1 MANPLSNISIQYGKS
16 SDIFLLLKFTVLN
29 GWIVGLD
36 EAIVPEDEDL
46 NDYLVPDFSEIE
58 LSLLNIET

>member
-36 EAIVPEDEDL
+36 EAIVPEDEDV

>member
-36 EAIVPEDEDL
+36 EAIVPEDEDV
-46 NDYLVPDFSEIE
+46 NDYIVPDFSEIE

>member
-36 EAIVPEDEDL
+36 EAIVPEDEDI